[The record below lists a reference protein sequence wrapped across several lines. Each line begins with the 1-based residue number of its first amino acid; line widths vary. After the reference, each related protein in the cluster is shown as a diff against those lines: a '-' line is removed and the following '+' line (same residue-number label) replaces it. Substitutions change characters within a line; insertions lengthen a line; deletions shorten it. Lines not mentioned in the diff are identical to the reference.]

1 MFPNP
6 QSALPLPHRP
16 SLERYRKL
24 AKELVKAC
32 RSADGMALDHHIGQW
47 VQMLAKL
54 CQVGLESG
62 EIKDYARRQM
72 AEKCSLTTAQ
82 FVIARAHGF
91 ESWPKFSR
99 HLEALAQTNSPVS
112 RFEAAADAIVNG
124 DAAALER
131 LLLEEQGL
139 AHARSNR
146 EHRATLLH
154 YVAANGVESYRQKTP
169 RNIAAITQMLFNAD
183 AEIDAT
189 ADVYDG
195 GCTTLGLAATSI
207 HPERAGVQKEL
218 LQLLL
223 DHGANPEQ
231 PNIGGNRQSLVTACL
246 TNGRL
251 KAAEFLAARG
261 ASLDLP
267 AAAGLGRLD
276 MVQGF
281 FGSHGMSE
289 TITTKKQMETALLCA
304 SAYGRNNVVEFL
316 LEKGVSLAAHSAD
329 GQTALHHA
337 VIGGHLDTVKLI
349 LRHNPP
355 LAAQNIYGGS
365 ALGQARWSAA
375 HGGDPKI
382 YAEIVKLLV
391 AAGAK

>member
-6 QSALPLPHRP
+6 QSALPLPPRP
-16 SLERYRKL
+16 RLERYRKL

-32 RSADGMALDHHIGQW
+32 RSADGMALDHCIAQW

-54 CQVGLESG
+54 CQTSLESG
-62 EIKDYARRQM
+62 EVKDYARRQM
-72 AEKCSLTTAQ
+72 AEKCSLTAAQ

-99 HLEALAQTNSPVS
+99 HLEALAQTSSPVS

-124 DAAALER
+124 DAAALES
-131 LLLEEQGL
+131 LLLAEQGL
-139 AHARSNR
+139 ARARSNR
-146 EHRATLLH
+146 EHRAALLH
-154 YVAANGVESYRQKTP
+154 YVSANGVESYRQKTP
-169 RNIAAITQMLFNAD
+169 RNIAAITQMLLNAG
-183 AEIDAT
+183 AEIDAA
-189 ADVYDG
+189 ADVYGD

-207 HPERAGVQKEL
+207 HPERAGVQEAL
-218 LQLLL
+218 LQVLL
-223 DHGANPEQ
+223 DHGANLEQ
-231 PNIGGNRQSLVTACL
+231 PNIGGNGQSLVTACL
-246 TNGRL
+246 ANGRL

-261 ASLDLP
+261 ASLDLA

-281 FGSHGMSE
+281 FGSRGESK
-289 TITTKKQMETALLCA
+289 TITTRKQMETALLCA
-304 SAYGRNNVVEFL
+304 CAYGRNTVVEFL
-316 LEKGVSLAAHSAD
+316 LEKGAPLAAHSAD

-337 VIGGHLDTVKLI
+337 VIGGHPDTVTLI

-355 LAAQNIYGGS
+355 IAAQNIYGGS
-365 ALGQARWSAA
+365 VLGQAHWSAA
-375 HGGDPKI
+375 HGGDPNI